1 MYFQNFIQF
10 DYITNPKITN
20 PTCPIFK
27 MIYYLKSQINPKN
40 SKTNPK
46 FQMNTKLPKTPQKF
60 PNLKIPNES
69 KNPKKSLDSGLLLAQ
84 QICVQYL
91 NHYQYIT
98 WVGKPR
104 LQRRWKTWTIQK
116 ETWKPLNDSTWNGN
130 IKKHLCLAQ
139 IEKFSSLSVSY

>member
-1 MYFQNFIQF
+1 MNLVGLVYLLSSLGQCCTPCFFSRWSPQCTVSKFSSAKFYFMYFQNFIQF

-98 WVGKPR
+98 
-104 LQRRWKTWTIQK
+104 
-116 ETWKPLNDSTWNGN
+116 
-130 IKKHLCLAQ
+130 
-139 IEKFSSLSVSY
+139 